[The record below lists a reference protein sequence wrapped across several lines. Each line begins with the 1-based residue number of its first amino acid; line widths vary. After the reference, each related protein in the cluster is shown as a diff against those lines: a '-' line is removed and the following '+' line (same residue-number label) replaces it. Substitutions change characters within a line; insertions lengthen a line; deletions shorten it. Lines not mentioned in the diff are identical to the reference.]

1 LFFLC
6 IHSYPHTTSLVTH
19 HSSSQSPPWRDST
32 QTLPKVFYSC
42 SNIFVHQ
49 LSPAWRA
56 STQTLPKVFYS
67 CSNIFVHQ
75 LSPAW
80 RASTQTPQRYF
91 IHVVIYSCTNSHLRG
106 VLPPKPPN
114 DILFMHYYIRAPTLT
129 CVACFHPNP
138 AKSTTHTHWW
148 CKDNI
153 FVQRQ
158 ACSSVCD
165 MC

>member
-1 LFFLC
+1 MYTLSLSHVQTLPPTRKAFLFLSSPHTRNLHSLFFLC

-91 IHVVIYSCTNSHLRG
+91 IHALLYSCTNSHLRG
-106 VLPPKPPN
+106 VLPPKPGEV
-114 DILFMHYYIRAPTLT
+114 Y
-129 CVACFHPNP
+129 HPHP
-138 AKSTTHTHWW
+138 LV
-148 CKDNI
+148 
-153 FVQRQ
+153 VQR
-158 ACSSVCD
+158 
-165 MC
+165 